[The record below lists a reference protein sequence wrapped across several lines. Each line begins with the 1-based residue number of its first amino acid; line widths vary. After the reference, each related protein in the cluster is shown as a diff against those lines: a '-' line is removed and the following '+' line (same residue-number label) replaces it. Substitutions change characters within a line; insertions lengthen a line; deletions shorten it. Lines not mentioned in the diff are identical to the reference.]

1 MISLYRW
8 LPGDKFGTWAD
19 LPDLPANGCKLPDGH
34 VWWIDL
40 DDPSAEEEE
49 LAFKKFLPVHPLTLD
64 DIRRPRREPDQS
76 PHLPKVEEF
85 PDYLFMVANP
95 LRADADADRPAAD
108 PARCVVQLSAVVTH
122 QVLITHHY
130 DPLPAVAAVKQFL
143 HRHAEQAGRGP
154 DYLFHLV
161 LDQIVDDYAPEVD
174 RIGGRLDEIEEK
186 MFETPSRQLVGEL
199 IRMKRRVIALRK
211 TLILMREVLARLTRG
226 EFELVDVREIV
237 YYRNVLDHLVRY
249 TELIEGAR
257 EMVSDLVQ
265 THMAA
270 QANKLNGIMKALA
283 MVSTVILPMSLISGI
298 YGMNFKH
305 MPELEWANGYYLA
318 LGLMGLVAAAA
329 LGVFYWKK
337 WL

>member
-8 LPGDKFGTWAD
+8 LPGERFGTWTD
-19 LPDLPANGCKLPDGH
+19 LPDLPANGSHLPDGH

-49 LAFKKFLPVHPLTLD
+49 LVFKKFLPVHPLSLD
-64 DIRRPRREPDQS
+64 DMTLPRREPDRP
-76 PHLPKVEEF
+76 PHFPKVEEF
-85 PDYLFMVANP
+85 PDYLFVVANP
-95 LRADADADRPAAD
+95 LRADADPSRTETD

-130 DPLPAVAAVKQFL
+130 QPVPAIATVKQFL

-174 RIGGRLDEIEEK
+174 HLVTRLDEIEVQV
-186 MFETPSRQLVGEL
+186 FETPSQQLVAAL
-199 IRMKRRVIALRK
+199 VHLKRRVIALRK
-211 TLILMREVLARLTRG
+211 TLILMREVLARLIRG
-226 EFELVDVREIV
+226 EFELVDEREIA
-237 YYRNVLDHLVRY
+237 YYRNVFDHLVRY

-257 EMVSDLVQ
+257 EMVSDLMQ
-265 THMAA
+265 THLAA
-270 QANKLNGIMKALA
+270 QSNKLNGIMKALA

-298 YGMNFKH
+298 YGMNFHH
-305 MPELEWANGYYLA
+305 MPELDWAYGYPFALA
-318 LGLMGLVAAAA
+318 LMVVVAVAAM
-329 LGVFYWKK
+329 GVFYWKK
-337 WL
+337 WF